1 MSELRCSY
9 FIPTRPIE
17 YPVLPPYFIT
27 IKFGLILIML
37 CTLIIFYDCEFDL
50 IFFHTPVE
58 DIHILWGSMLIIAVI
73 QLLSSGPPNPHVY
86 RRLNSSSFQTFNTCN
101 KCSTTYRLSVSEW
114 IRWKAVSLSIL
125 CYSMQTCPSHSV
137 SVSSCHAASQ
147 KVQHVKCL
155 RLQGLMISSEHD
167 CLYEVDFISTPQLW
181 STLAVI
187 VNK

>member
-9 FIPTRPIE
+9 FIPPRPIE

-137 SVSSCHAASQ
+137 CLKLPCSKSESAACQMPKTTGTNDIIWAWLS
-147 KVQHVKCL
+147 
-155 RLQGLMISSEHD
+155 
-167 CLYEVDFISTPQLW
+167 LW
-181 STLAVI
+181 SGFYIYTSAL
-187 VNK
+187 VNLGSNCE